1 MDTADPAAP
10 AVGGVAPATPG
21 TPGTPAAPGGPP
33 VPSRAGAGFIT
44 SLTGAYFGTWLAL
57 LPAAQITLALR
68 VQQIAPDN
76 KAGVLSLVL
85 SAGAVVALLGQNV
98 FGLLSDRTTSRFG
111 MRRPWIAAGAVSG
124 ALSLLLLAN
133 ASSVPVLVVAWALT
147 QLTFNALLAGLN
159 PVVLDQVPSSQIGR
173 VAALVGLTTQLGV
186 AGGAFLVQAL
196 LPDLTLALLVPAL
209 VCLVGT
215 GVLLKV
221 LPDRRLARADR
232 PPMTWRTLL
241 RAYWVSPRRAP
252 DFAWAWL
259 SRFLVGFG
267 NVTLSSYQ
275 TYFLMDRFGYDE
287 DSIGGVVFQALLV
300 NAIGVVLASLV
311 FGALSDRMGRRKPFV
326 LLSAIVLA
334 LAHVLA
340 TFAPSLGWYLAATAL
355 AGIAGGCY
363 LAVDLALVAQVLPSR
378 ADTGKDMSV
387 FHLAQVLPQSVA
399 PVVAPVFL
407 ALGGGDN
414 YAAFFL
420 AGAVIG
426 LVGAVCT
433 QRIKS
438 VS

>member
-1 MDTADPAAP
+1 M
-10 AVGGVAPATPG
+10 
-21 TPGTPAAPGGPP
+21 
-33 VPSRAGAGFIT
+33 PSRAGAGFIT